1 MPQKNRE
8 HIIDYINR
16 KTYKDPKNEFWKH
29 YSKRNKTYHVDK
41 SVFYCV
47 SCDNVWSR
55 VPKYID
61 SLLWRIYPKG
71 HIPTINKKRK
81 KCPNCTNFIK
91 NDKKNY

>member
-1 MPQKNRE
+1 MPQEDNE

-29 YSKRNKTYHVDK
+29 YSKRNKTYNVDK

-47 SCDNVWSR
+47 NCDNVWSK

-61 SLLWRIYPKG
+61 FLLWRIYPKG

-81 KCPNCTNFIK
+81 KCPNCIK
-91 NDKKNY
+91 RSKHE